1 MLKFAL
7 KLTKDSKMNEE
18 QESQT
23 NSTPADSPIAS
34 KQTTP
39 DTPPTSQQH
48 AANPQQQAPA
58 QQTHIGLMI
67 LQ

>member
-39 DTPPTSQQH
+39 DKPPIS
-48 AANPQQQAPA
+48 
-58 QQTHIGLMI
+58 
-67 LQ
+67 